1 MNEFQI
7 ILGNI
12 IITIGVIFMMFGALG
27 VFRFKTFYTRLLAV
41 AKTDT
46 VGALTII
53 IGLIVRQG
61 FTFFSGKLALLAI
74 IMLMFN
80 PLVSHILARSAYLS
94 GYHED
99 EDETSD
105 NAKIPVKEGE
115 K

>member
-1 MNEFQI
+1 MSELQI

-53 IGLIVRQG
+53 IGLAVRQG
-61 FTFFSGKLALLAI
+61 LTFFTGKILLLAI
-74 IMLMFN
+74 ILLMFN

-94 GYHED
+94 GYNE
-99 EDETSD
+99 E
-105 NAKIPVKEGE
+105 E